1 MYSEVTCSIRDMY
14 GREKRESRKG
24 GEGAVIVLQF
34 DATRGGL

>member
-1 MYSEVTCSIRDMY
+1 MYSEVICSIRDMY

-24 GEGAVIVLQF
+24 GEGAVIVQF